1 MKRILSFRNDW
12 KGLGKKGTD
21 YIGGVGYYRIIKPLL
36 FLREKYSVFDLGDII
51 TAQENLKAIGKDWP
65 IDDIIPNLVKD
76 CDLVFM
82 KNISHPGGLALF
94 AGAAEYYDK
103 PLIVDM
109 DDNYLSVDDLN
120 PNRKYFQEGALA
132 QITHKELWKSAT
144 AMTVSTQPLV
154 SAYQE
159 FNKNIHVL
167 ENYNDINDWKFEKAK
182 HPSKI
187 VIGWAGS
194 QTHEADFAI
203 IKPVIETLWKKY
215 GNKIVFAICGGLPK
229 KMTDALPKE
238 SFVIFSGTRT
248 MQDYPK
254 ALASWGFD
262 IGIAPLVENTFND
275 GKSHG
280 KWMEYAMYK
289 IPTVASNFGPYKR
302 VVEDGSTGL
311 LANSTEEWV
320 DKISQLVDDEK
331 LRQQIGQTA
340 YDVVVK
346 DFQWRSHA
354 WRWAEVFDRYIGGGF
369 HAE

>member
-21 YIGGVGYYRIIKPLL
+21 YVGGVGYYRIQKPLS
-36 FLREKYSVFDLGDII
+36 FLKDVQVFDLGDLF
-51 TAQENLKAIGKDWP
+51 TAQKNLKAIGKEWD
-65 IDDIIPNLVKD
+65 IDEIVPNLIRD

-94 AGAAEYYDK
+94 AGAAKHYNK

-132 QITHKELWKSAT
+132 QITHRELWKSAT
-144 AMTVSTQPLV
+144 ALTVSTQPLV
-154 SAYQE
+154 EAYKE

-167 ENYNDINDWKFEKAK
+167 ENYNDVEDWKFTKK
-182 HPSKI
+182 KNDRI
-187 VIGWAGS
+187 VIGWTVS

-203 IKPVIETLWKKY
+203 IKPVIEKMWKKY
-215 GNKIVFAICGGLPK
+215 GEKIIFAICGGLPPK
-229 KMTDALPKE
+229 IAEGLPEK
-238 SFVIFSGTRT
+238 SYILTTGTRT
-248 MQDYPK
+248 MKDYHK
-254 ALASWGFD
+254 KLADWGFD
-262 IGIAPLVENTFND
+262 IGIAPLVKNTFND

-289 IPTVASNFGPYKR
+289 IPAVASNFGPYKR
-302 VVEDGSTGL
+302 VIEDGSTGL
-311 LANSTEEWV
+311 LAETTDEWV
-320 DKISQLVDDEK
+320 HALSRLVDDAA

-340 YDVVVK
+340 YDVVLK

-354 WRWAEVFDRYIGGGF
+354 WRWMEVFDKYIGGGY
-369 HAE
+369 AQ